1 MSKRSKNKDVDKLV
15 TIKSIAYYKMLIHVL
30 RFGNKARDPRNYR
43 EVMGILIGRLEGEAD
58 LRGIRNVIIEEAVPI
73 SHGGSIEVSFAPEDY
88 VSFSM
93 VDVEYAE
100 RDPPLFSCGWYHSH
114 PGLGIFFS
122 GTDINNQLGWQTP
135 NPSAI
140 GIVFDHTHLENP
152 GDLGFRTFRLD
163 DPSKGSRSDYHEVET
178 IVEAPDN
185 VEYYFK
191 IMKLID
197 SIHSKEPP
205 ILEINETSDLFGE
218 INFPD
223 QNEILSKKPELHL
236 PNILSALQEGL
247 SKFLQLSVEPLIEFL
262 NSWSQNTIK
271 SVLDNNIQMRKD
283 LIALKEIMSQGI
295 NNIQNAF
302 KFTFTDKL
310 NELEIYIDDRL
321 EDFDKDHESIK
332 DNFSQLKTE
341 FNNLIDNLFQEKI
354 KNTINKIL
362 EDFDNGLKLLSE
374 IDQNNIK
381 NTENLDIL
389 QNSLANLSEKTKSIE
404 NLTIDEIGKVH
415 EKFKGNFVEKIDNIK
430 ISLIE
435 INKQGTGFFTELDD
449 LLTDLKSS
457 KDSIQDKIKSLEK
470 EKKELLN
477 DIRKSKI

>member
-1 MSKRSKNKDVDKLV
+1 
-15 TIKSIAYYKMLIHVL
+15 
-30 RFGNKARDPRNYR
+30 
-43 EVMGILIGRLEGEAD
+43 
-58 LRGIRNVIIEEAVPI
+58 
-73 SHGGSIEVSFAPEDY
+73 
-88 VSFSM
+88 M

-321 EDFDKDHESIK
+321 EDFDKDHEVIK
-332 DNFSQLKTE
+332 NNFSQLKTE

-435 INKQGTGFFTELDD
+435 INKQGTGFFTELDE

-477 DIRKSKI
+477 DIRKSKM